1 MAVLSATIVAAA
13 APAAMAMPLGTG
25 VDASSPAPLL
35 QRTAAEQHRVY
46 PGSDS
51 SAAEKAR
58 SERNAPNLF
67 CDKQENKCE

>member
-1 MAVLSATIVAAA
+1 MAVLSATIAAVA
-13 APAAMAMPLGTG
+13 APAAMAMPLGAG
-25 VDASSPAPLL
+25 VDASNPAPLF
-35 QRTAAEQHRVY
+35 QRAAAERHRIY

-58 SERNAPNLF
+58 SDRNAPNLF